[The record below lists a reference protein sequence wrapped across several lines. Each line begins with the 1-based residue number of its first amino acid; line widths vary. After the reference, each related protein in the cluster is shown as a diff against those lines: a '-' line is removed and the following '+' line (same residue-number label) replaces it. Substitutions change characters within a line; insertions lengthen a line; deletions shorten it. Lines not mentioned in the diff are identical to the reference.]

1 MGRTAPIAIEENM
14 MRKILIGAALAAVA
28 LATPAYANLSVFAC
42 EPEWGALA
50 SEIGGDKVSVY
61 NATTGAQ
68 DPHQI
73 QARPSLIAKARSA
86 DITVCDGAELE
97 IGWLPMILQQ
107 SGNSKLAAGQPGAFE
122 ASRYVRLLEQPTR
135 LDRAEGDIH
144 AAGNPH
150 IQTDPRMMLPVAKA
164 LAQRFA
170 ELDGANA
177 KFYAGREADFERRW
191 SAALAKWAAEA
202 APLKGV
208 SIVVQHHAWIYMEN
222 WLGLHEIVP
231 LEPKPGVPPSSG
243 YLAQVLQKLQ
253 ATPAKF
259 AIRAAYEDDRPSAF
273 ICEHAGIP
281 AVVLPFTVG
290 GTDQA
295 KDLFGLYQDTINRL
309 LAGLKK

>member
-1 MGRTAPIAIEENM
+1 M
-14 MRKILIGAALAAVA
+14 GAALLLAASA
-28 LATPAYANLSVFAC
+28 AGTPASANLSVFAC
-42 EPEWGALA
+42 EPEWGALS

-73 QARPSLIAKARSA
+73 QARPSLIAKARNA

-107 SGNSKLAAGQPGAFE
+107 ASNSKIATGQTGAFE
-122 ASRYVRLLEQPTR
+122 ATSYVHLLEQPSR

-150 IQTDPRMMLPVAKA
+150 IQTDPRMILPVAKA
-164 LAQRFA
+164 LAVRFA
-170 ELDGANA
+170 QLDGANA
-177 KFYAGREADFERRW
+177 ATYQSREADFEKRW
-191 SAALAKWAAEA
+191 TAAIARWQAKA

-208 SIVVQHHAWIYMEN
+208 PIVVQHHAWIYMER
-222 WLGLHEIVP
+222 WLGLVEVVP

-253 ATPAKF
+253 ASPAKF

-273 ICEHAGIP
+273 ISEHASVP
-281 AVVLPFTVG
+281 AIVLPFTVG
-290 GTDQA
+290 GTDEA
-295 KDLFGLYQDTINRL
+295 RDLFSLYDDTINRML
-309 LAGLKK
+309 GGLKK

>member
-1 MGRTAPIAIEENM
+1 

-28 LATPAYANLSVFAC
+28 LATPAYANLGVFAC

-68 DPHQI
+68 DPHHI

-107 SGNSKLAAGQPGAFE
+107 SGNSKLAAGQPGDFE
-122 ASRYVRLLEQPTR
+122 ASRFVRLLEQPTR

-164 LAQRFA
+164 LAGRFA

-177 KFYAGREADFERRW
+177 KFYAGREADFEKRW
-191 SAALAKWAAEA
+191 NAAIAKWAAEA

-208 SIVVQHHAWIYMEN
+208 NIAVQHHAWIYMEN

-243 YLAQVLQKLQ
+243 YLAEVLQKLQ

-259 AIRAAYEDDRPSAF
+259 VIRAAYEDDRPSAF
-273 ICEHAGIP
+273 ISEHAGIP

-295 KDLFGLYQDTINRL
+295 KDLFSLYEDTISRL

>member
-1 MGRTAPIAIEENM
+1 
-14 MRKILIGAALAAVA
+14 MRKILFGAALAGLAF
-28 LATPAYANLSVFAC
+28 ATPASANLSIFAC
-42 EPEWGALA
+42 EPEWGALS
-50 SEIGGDKVSVY
+50 SELGGDKVSVY

-73 QARPSLIAKARSA
+73 QARPSLIAKARTA

-107 SGNSKLAAGQPGAFE
+107 AGNGKIAVGQSGAFD
-122 ASRYVRLLEQPTR
+122 ATNYVRLLEQPSR

-150 IQTDPRMMLPVAKA
+150 IQTDPRMILPVAKA
-164 LAQRFA
+164 LAARFA
-170 ELDGANA
+170 QIDSANA
-177 KFYAGREADFERRW
+177 AYYAAREADFEKRW
-191 SAALAKWAAEA
+191 TAAVAKWTAQA

-208 SIVVQHHAWIYMEN
+208 NIAVQHHAWIYMEN

-243 YLAQVLQKLQ
+243 YLAEVLQKLQ

-259 AIRAAYEDDRPSAF
+259 TIRAAYEDDRPSAF
-273 ICEHAGIP
+273 ISEHANIP
-281 AVVLPFTVG
+281 AVTLPFTVG
-290 GTDQA
+290 GTDGA
-295 KDLFGLYQDTINRL
+295 KDLFSLYQDTINRL

>member
-1 MGRTAPIAIEENM
+1 
-14 MRKILIGAALAAVA
+14 MRRSLLAALLMGLA
-28 LATPAYANLSVFAC
+28 LATPANAGISVFAC

-50 SEIGGDKVSVY
+50 TEIGSDKVSVY
-61 NATTGAQ
+61 TATTGAQ

-73 QARPSLIAKARSA
+73 QARPSLIAKARTA

-107 SGNSKLAAGQPGAFE
+107 SGNGKLAPGQPGAFD
-122 ASRYVRLLEQPTR
+122 ATSVVRLLEQPGR

-164 LAQRFA
+164 LAARFSQI
-170 ELDGANA
+170 DGANA
-177 KFYAGREADFERRW
+177 AFYAAREADFEKRW
-191 SAALAKWAAEA
+191 TAALARWTAKA
-202 APLKGV
+202 APLKG
-208 SIVVQHHAWIYMEN
+208 INIAVQHHAWIYMEN
-222 WLGLHEIVP
+222 WLGLHEVVP

-243 YLAQVLQKLQ
+243 YLAEVLQKLQ

-259 AIRAAYEDDRPSAF
+259 VIRAAYEDDRPSAF
-273 ICEHAGIP
+273 VSEHAGIP
-281 AVVLPFTVG
+281 AVILPFTVG

-295 KDLFGLYQDTINRL
+295 KDLFGLYDDTINRL

>member
-1 MGRTAPIAIEENM
+1 
-14 MRKILIGAALAAVA
+14 MRKIMIGATLCALA
-28 LATPAYANLSVFAC
+28 LATPARANLSVFAC
-42 EPEWGALA
+42 EPEWGALS
-50 SEIGGDKVSVY
+50 SEVGGDKVSVY
-61 NATTGAQ
+61 TATTGAQ

-86 DITVCDGAELE
+86 DVTVCDGAELE

-107 SGNSKLAAGQPGAFE
+107 AGNSKIAVGQPGAFD
-122 ASRYVRLLEQPTR
+122 ATNYVRLLEQPSR

-150 IQTDPRMMLPVAKA
+150 IQTDPRMMLPISKA
-164 LAQRFA
+164 LAARFA
-170 ELDGANA
+170 QLDAANA
-177 KFYAGREADFERRW
+177 AYYASREADFEKRW
-191 SAALAKWAAEA
+191 IAALAKWTAEA

-208 SIVVQHHAWIYMEN
+208 NIAVQHHAWIYLEN
-222 WLGLHEIVP
+222 WLGLHEVVP

-243 YLAQVLQKLQ
+243 YLAEVLQKLQ

-259 AIRAAYEDDRPSAF
+259 VIRAAYEDDRPSAF
-273 ICEHAGIP
+273 ISEHAGIP

-290 GTDQA
+290 GTEQA
-295 KDLFGLYQDTINRL
+295 KNLFGLYDDTIGRL

>member
-1 MGRTAPIAIEENM
+1 
-14 MRKILIGAALAAVA
+14 MRKILFGAALAGLAF
-28 LATPAYANLSVFAC
+28 ATPARANLNVFAC
-42 EPEWGALA
+42 EPEWGALS
-50 SEIGGDKVSVY
+50 SELGGDKVSVY

-73 QARPSLIAKARSA
+73 QARPSLIAKARTA

-107 SGNSKLAAGQPGAFE
+107 AGNSKIAVGQPGAFD
-122 ASRYVRLLEQPTR
+122 ATSYVRLLEQPSR

-150 IQTDPRMMLPVAKA
+150 IQTDPRMIVPVAKA
-164 LAQRFA
+164 LAARFA
-170 ELDGANA
+170 QIDSVNA
-177 KFYAGREADFERRW
+177 AYYAAREADFEKRW
-191 SAALAKWAAEA
+191 TVAIAKWTAQA

-208 SIVVQHHAWIYMEN
+208 NIAVQHHAWIYMEN
-222 WLGLHEIVP
+222 WLGLHEVVP

-243 YLAQVLQKLQ
+243 YLAEVLQKLQ

-259 AIRAAYEDDRPSAF
+259 TIRAAYEDDRPSAF
-273 ICEHAGIP
+273 ISEHANIP
-281 AVVLPFTVG
+281 AVTLPFTVG
-290 GTDQA
+290 GTDGA
-295 KDLFGLYQDTINRL
+295 KDLFSLYQDTVNRL